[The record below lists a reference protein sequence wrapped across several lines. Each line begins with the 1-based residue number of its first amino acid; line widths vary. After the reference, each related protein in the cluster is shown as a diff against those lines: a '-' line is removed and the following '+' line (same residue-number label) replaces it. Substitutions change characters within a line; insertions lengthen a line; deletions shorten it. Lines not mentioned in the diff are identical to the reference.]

1 MPKHKPIGI
10 VIADSSRA
18 QIVTRRPEARGFN
31 LVTAFQSA
39 DAHAS
44 AHMLGGDKPGRGQER
59 ASSAHHAIE
68 PRIDAHEASQVKFLR
83 TVAQYLNEN
92 AKDGAIGSLVLCA
105 PPRALGR
112 LRKLV
117 DQRRGGVF
125 RRAAGL
131 AQPLKAER
139 IPDLAESKRLRLRS
153 ARGSW

>member
-1 MPKHKPIGI
+1 MPKHKPIWI

-18 QIVTRRPEARGFN
+18 QILTRRPEARGFD

-44 AHMLGGDKPGRGQER
+44 AHMLGGDKPGRGQES

-92 AKDGAIGSLVLCA
+92 AKDGAVGGLVLCA
-105 PPRALGR
+105 PPRALGH
-112 LRKLV
+112 LRKLLDRSV
-117 DQRRGGVF
+117 AQKIRSEVPKDLTQVPIAELPKHLGGL
-125 RRAAGL
+125 G
-131 AQPLKAER
+131 
-139 IPDLAESKRLRLRS
+139 
-153 ARGSW
+153 